1 MGGAKGGGGAKGWG
15 PKHRK
20 SVGARRVWAEGG
32 PQGWGPEGWGPKGER
47 RVGPRKG
54 GARTQKKGRG
64 QEGWGPEEWGAKISR
79 FFSFSRLHVHSF
91 LLSLGIFSCLFFS
104 LRVSSRVFFP
114 LSGGLLV
121 EFWWCFGRSGPQ
133 MCLFSPSGCR
143 VEAPGGLQ
151 AEQRSINPR
160 QEATD
165 NATPCIWTALRAQQR
180 LLRVGQSGH
189 EHTVPVVFLNPGCCF
204 VLPPMSHSTRLSVLR
219 IVGRWAE
226 SVCKRFP

>member
-1 MGGAKGGGGAKGWG
+1 MGGDPHPEKE
-15 PKHRK
+15 
-20 SVGARRVWAEGG
+20 VARRVRR
-32 PQGWGPEGWGPKGER
+32 GPEGWGGGR
-47 RVGPRKG
+47 RVG
-54 GARTQKKGRG
+54 AQNF
-64 QEGWGPEEWGAKISR
+64 A
-79 FFSFSRLHVHSF
+79 FFFPSPAP
-91 LLSLGIFSCLFFS
+91 IFII
-104 LRVSSRVFFP
+104 FP

-133 MCLFSPSGCR
+133 MCLLSPSGCR
-143 VEAPGGLQ
+143 VEAPGSLQ
-151 AEQRSINPR
+151 AELRSINPR

-165 NATPCIWTALRAQQR
+165 NATPCTWAALRAQQR